1 MKSVYSYQNFHRKKV
16 LKSNLTQISKPIKS
30 ELVHFN
36 SIFKESLKSKVG
48 LVDLITKYILK
59 QKGKKV
65 RPLLVLLSSKVAGGV
80 TERSYRGA
88 ILVELLH
95 TATLVHDDVV
105 DSAEKR
111 RGLPSINAVW
121 KNKVAVLM
129 GDYLLS
135 RGLLIAVD
143 GEDFDFLKI
152 VTNTVKRM
160 SEGELLQIKKTQKLD
175 IDEET
180 YFSIISDKTASL
192 LSTCC
197 EIGALSSSANTE
209 YQIAMRNF
217 GEYLGRAFQ
226 IRDDILDYVGSSK
239 IIGKPLGGDIKEK
252 KITLPLIHALK
263 AAPAKEASEV
273 IKLIKKNKKR
283 DNISEVLAF
292 VRKYDGIEYANS
304 KAMEYSHKAKETL
317 KIFPTSESKLALEA
331 LVDFVI
337 ERKN

>member
-1 MKSVYSYQNFHRKKV
+1 M
-16 LKSNLTQISKPIKS
+16 LKSNLTEISKPIKN

-36 SIFKESLKSKVG
+36 SIFKDSLKSKVG

-65 RPLLVLLSSKVAGGV
+65 RPLLVLLSSKAAGGV

-111 RGLPSINAVW
+111 RGFPSINAVW

-135 RGLLIAVD
+135 RGLLIAVE

-152 VTNTVKRM
+152 VTDTVRRM
-160 SEGELLQIKKTQKLD
+160 SEGELLQIKKTKKLD
-175 IDEET
+175 IDEDT
-180 YFSIISDKTASL
+180 YMSIISDKTASL

-197 EIGALSSSANTE
+197 EIGALSTSGNQE

-239 IIGKPLGGDIKEK
+239 LIGKPLGGDIKEK

-263 AAPAKEASEV
+263 TAPSKEAAAI
-273 IKLIKKNKKR
+273 IKLIRKNKKR
-283 DNISEVLAF
+283 ENISEVLEF
-292 VRKYDGIEYANS
+292 VRKYKGLDYANS
-304 KAMEYSHKAKETL
+304 VAIEYSRKAKQTL
-317 KIFPTSESKLALEA
+317 EIFSDSESKLALEA